1 MVTKFKLRQ
10 GYVERKLVKKLIL
23 NRDEYFQAVSLTQL
37 VSIDILVIYE
47 GKLLVGERINEPA
60 KGSFFVPGGKVYKNE
75 YLKEALERISEHEIG
90 VRLTS
95 NQVTLNGI
103 YDHLYENNFRDDSC
117 GTHYVCIAC
126 LFELDDVEQID
137 VVETAMLSQHHCV
150 EWLDTNQVL
159 DHPKVHTNVKSYF
172 NEVPANKFL

>member
-1 MVTKFKLRQ
+1 M
-10 GYVERKLVKKLIL
+10 KKLIL
-23 NRDEYFQAVSLTQL
+23 NQDEYFQAVSLTQL

-103 YDHLYENNFRDDSC
+103 YEFILKNFPYYR
-117 GTHYVCIAC
+117 
-126 LFELDDVEQID
+126 L
-137 VVETAMLSQHHCV
+137 
-150 EWLDTNQVL
+150 VL
-159 DHPKVHTNVKSYF
+159 RY
-172 NEVPANKFL
+172 L

>member
-1 MVTKFKLRQ
+1 M
-10 GYVERKLVKKLIL
+10 KKLIL
-23 NRDEYFQAVSLTQL
+23 NQDEYFQAVSLTQL
-37 VSIDILVIYE
+37 VSIDILVIHE

-126 LFELDDVEQID
+126 LFELDDIEQID

-159 DHPKVHTNVKSYF
+159 DHPKVHINVKSYF